1 MQVNQESKLDLIKE
15 LAQSLL
21 ESVGEN
27 DSYPTAEELAAGK
40 QRAKHKE
47 KYQDLTFTSMQ
58 ANNQSNERNT
68 NAS

>member
-1 MQVNQESKLDLIKE
+1 MQTNQETKLDAIKE
-15 LAQSLL
+15 LTQSLL

-27 DSYPTAEELAAGK
+27 DAYPKVEDLAAHK

-58 ANNQSNERNT
+58 ANNQSNEKE
-68 NAS
+68 